1 MYALGQALGQIYWTR
16 VGERKNGRSEAIWTP
31 DIQFPKLALYQAEL
45 RSDQAPKG
53 LGK

>member
-1 MYALGQALGQIYWTR
+1 MRLAKRLVWFIEHGR
-16 VGERKNGRSEAIWTP
+16 EKEKNGRSEAIWTP

-53 LGK
+53 KAN

>member
-1 MYALGQALGQIYWTR
+1 MHLAKRFDRSW
-16 VGERKNGRSEAIWTP
+16 EKEKNGRSEAIWTP

-53 LGK
+53 KAN